1 MMRITFFFK
10 KKIILFEVS
19 MDTVGIK
26 KSVYNFQSDTQRV
39 ADMDFSL
46 QADSRKLL
54 SVPILSI
61 LIATLTLWDD

>member
-1 MMRITFFFK
+1 
-10 KKIILFEVS
+10 

>member
-1 MMRITFFFK
+1 MMRITFFFFLN
-10 KKIILFEVS
+10 ILFEVS